1 MNPYTI
7 FEYTIVFYNQRN
19 KELPNVKYS
28 IIFFCEDGTKKTYE
42 GATNPKGQTKP
53 IPLNQN
59 GKLHIFVEGHE
70 TIFSPKKTIK
80 PILAEG
86 SNIVEVNDI
95 KLKSNTSFLTKAQY
109 ELMQKKTSKDLE
121 ELRKNAK
128 AVKQKNFFNLSKIR
142 PTFPLDLAE
151 ELNERINMSYEEYR
165 KKNTHI
171 VKKTKYLKF
180 KNYALYRFVD
190 SAGNGIPI
198 VDYQIF
204 AQGQSRPLINAR
216 PGPPDKKGYTQLVY
230 THLKSRVTYTLGSA
244 RKNSEWYE
252 PITCVDKQTIYQIIF
267 PTSIAVT
274 QPDINHKENM
284 EARQKPPIVIN
295 PTTNEVLILPPAVY
309 AEFDKK
315 TKILSDAVRE
325 VHKSNANLIKAIQS
339 RDLDEIKE
347 LEKRL
352 NINQEKAIEKI
363 NGEFKQTADLREVW
377 VVETTGKTN
386 EKTSKYNLKRRYLK
400 VTEYEELKAKR
411 RNPQTE
417 VDVTA
422 NQYTV
427 QQPAQIRSSF
437 EKLSQQLLT
446 VKGNAGSDEK
456 AVYNLIGGL
465 GGEIAE
471 EYKNSRDVTVTQE
484 AQWMRMVAGASGE
497 GSISAA
503 PKGVSIKTSG
513 DMSAKWTLFEGV
525 KEWRKFYPCETGWK
539 LEYDN
544 YDLGTI
550 RFLIG
555 AEISGFSGA
564 NLGIAGNLSVD
575 ISHQG
580 AAQVIKAVV
589 RPPER
594 SMSQMVDRNKKPMF
608 QPAQGSLKIIGN
620 NNQENAQ
627 NQGNI
632 SINAFAGVQIQG
644 LLKGAVEWFKPKGD
658 GSGEGEFV
666 AIASAAAGGGV
677 SAGVGAQG
685 QFQIGYDQ
693 TSGNFK
699 ILVAAHLCWGMGAKG
714 VASFV
719 VGTEHLLSYLGF
731 IKSQVAHAGFK
742 TLLYINEAAFLLAA
756 QVLAYCIGENHPV
769 ISDINRIAASYGD
782 WIRRLDIDQG
792 RYKTAQN
799 INSSSGK
806 KELLYATPETKGIL
820 LYAVT
825 HWTDRTAPIFDM
837 NVKFSDMKIEFFP
850 TRKTAV
856 INIFKTCISTEE
868 WENTIQHIH
877 PRGNKLTQTQLGKV
891 EGDIIR
897 FLNYGNDEK
906 YAEDIIRCLNS
917 GIEYKG
923 TQINAWL
930 QDYLKYRKGA
940 KKIAGSLN
948 YMLVKN
954 QDDNR
959 FKQLEI
965 QQGVWGDSEEITLIA
980 SNLNVLS
987 PFDQDDTDKYETYN
1001 V

>member
-95 KLKSNTSFLTKAQY
+95 RLKSNTSFLTKAQY

-204 AQGQSRPLINAR
+204 AQSQSRPLINAR

>member
-95 KLKSNTSFLTKAQY
+95 RLKSNTSFLTKAQY

-868 WENTIQHIH
+868 
-877 PRGNKLTQTQLGKV
+877 
-891 EGDIIR
+891 
-897 FLNYGNDEK
+897 
-906 YAEDIIRCLNS
+906 
-917 GIEYKG
+917 
-923 TQINAWL
+923 
-930 QDYLKYRKGA
+930 
-940 KKIAGSLN
+940 
-948 YMLVKN
+948 
-954 QDDNR
+954 
-959 FKQLEI
+959 
-965 QQGVWGDSEEITLIA
+965 
-980 SNLNVLS
+980 
-987 PFDQDDTDKYETYN
+987 
-1001 V
+1001 

>member
-456 AVYNLIGGL
+456 AIYNLIGGL

-987 PFDQDDTDKYETYN
+987 PFDQEDIDKYETYN

>member
-1 MNPYTI
+1 MNPYTT

-28 IIFFCEDGTKKTYE
+28 IIFFCEDGTKETYK

-53 IPLNQN
+53 ISLNQN

-86 SNIVEVNDI
+86 SNIVEVNAI
-95 KLKSNTSFLTKAQY
+95 SLNQNAFFLTKAQY
-109 ELMQKKTSKDLE
+109 ELKQRKANKDLE

-128 AVKQKNFFNLSKIR
+128 SVKQKNFFNLSKIQ

-151 ELNERINMSYEEYR
+151 ELNERINMSYEEYK
-165 KKNTHI
+165 KKNTHV

-180 KNYALYRFVD
+180 KNYALYRFID

-204 AQGQSRPLINAR
+204 AQDQSKPLVNLK
-216 PGPPDKKGYTQLVY
+216 PGPPDKKGYTQLAY
-230 THLKSRVTYTLGSA
+230 THLKSRVTYTLGTTK
-244 RKNSEWYE
+244 KNSEWYE
-252 PITCVDKQTIYQIIF
+252 PITCVDKQVIYQIIF
-267 PTSIAVT
+267 PTSTAVT
-274 QPDINHKENM
+274 QSDINHKENM
-284 EARQKPPIVIN
+284 GARQKPPIVIN
-295 PTTNEVLILPPAVY
+295 PCTNEVLVLPPAVY

-315 TKILSDAVRE
+315 TKILSDAVKE
-325 VHKSNANLIKAIQS
+325 VHKSNKDLTQAIQS
-339 RDLDEIKE
+339 RDLEEIKE

-363 NGEFKQTADLREVW
+363 NGEFKQRADLREVW
-377 VVETTGKTN
+377 VVESTGKTN
-386 EKTSKYNLKRRYLK
+386 EQASKYNLKRRYLK

-411 RNPQTE
+411 RNPQTN

-446 VKGNAGSDEK
+446 AKGNVGSDEK

-471 EYKNSRDVTVTQE
+471 EYKNSRDITVTQE

-503 PKGVSIKTSG
+503 PKGVSIKASG
-513 DMSAKWTLFEGV
+513 DMSTKWTLFEGV

-544 YDLGTI
+544 YDLGII

-575 ISHQG
+575 ISYQG
-580 AAQVIKAVV
+580 TTQVIKAAV

-608 QPAQGSLKIIGN
+608 QPAQGSLKIIGD
-620 NNQENAQ
+620 NQENAQ

-632 SINAFAGVQIQG
+632 GINAFAGAQIQG
-644 LLKGAVEWFKPKGD
+644 LLKGAIEWFKPKGD

-666 AIASAAAGGGV
+666 AIASAVAGGGV
-677 SAGVGAQG
+677 SMGGGAQG
-685 QFQIGYDQ
+685 QFQIGYDPG
-693 TSGNFK
+693 SGNFK
-699 ILVAAHLCWGMGAKG
+699 ILVAAHLCWGVGAKG

-731 IKSQVAHAGFK
+731 VKSQVAHAGFK

-756 QVLAYCIGENHPV
+756 QILAYCIGENHPV
-769 ISDINRIAASYGD
+769 TENIKKISELYGEWLD
-782 WIRRLDIDQG
+782 RLDIDQG

-820 LYAVT
+820 LYVVT

-856 INIFKTCISTEE
+856 INILKTCISTEE
-868 WENTIQHIH
+868 WENTIQHIN
-877 PRGNKLTQTQLGKV
+877 PQGVKLTKSQLGKV

-897 FLNYGNDEK
+897 FLNYGSDEK

-923 TQINAWL
+923 TQINTWL

-954 QDDNR
+954 QDDIR
-959 FKQLEI
+959 FRQLQI
-965 QQGVWGDSEEITLIA
+965 QQAVWDGKEDMTLMA
-980 SNLNVLS
+980 SNQDILK
-987 PFDQDDTDKYETYN
+987 PFDDASEGKVYKT
-1001 V
+1001 

>member
-446 VKGNAGSDEK
+446 IKGNAGSDEK
-456 AVYNLIGGL
+456 AIYNLIGGL

>member
-456 AVYNLIGGL
+456 AIYNLIGGL

-580 AAQVIKAVV
+580 VAQVIKAVV

>member
-1 MNPYTI
+1 MTPYTT
-7 FEYTIVFYNQRN
+7 FEYIIVFYNQRN

-28 IIFFCEDGTKKTYE
+28 IIFFSEDGGKETYE
-42 GATNPKGQTKP
+42 GVTNPKGQTKP
-53 IPLNQN
+53 ISLNQN

-86 SNIVEVNDI
+86 SNIVEVNAI
-95 KLKSNTSFLTKAQY
+95 SLNQNAFFLTKAQY
-109 ELMQKKTSKDLE
+109 ELKQRKANKDLE

-128 AVKQKNFFNLSKIR
+128 SVKQKNFFNLSKIQ

-151 ELNERINMSYEEYR
+151 ELNERINMSYEEYK
-165 KKNTHI
+165 KKNTHV

-180 KNYALYRFVD
+180 KNYALYRFID

-204 AQGQSRPLINAR
+204 AQDQSKPLVNLK
-216 PGPPDKKGYTQLVY
+216 PGPPDKKGYTQLAY
-230 THLKSRVTYTLGSA
+230 TYLKSRVTYTLGTTK
-244 RKNSEWYE
+244 KNSEWYE
-252 PITCVDKQTIYQIIF
+252 PITCVDKQVIYQIIF
-267 PTSIAVT
+267 PTSTAVT

-284 EARQKPPIVIN
+284 GARQKPPIVIN
-295 PTTNEVLILPPAVY
+295 PCTNEVLVLPPAVY

-315 TKILSDAVRE
+315 TKILSDAVKE
-325 VHKSNANLIKAIQS
+325 VHKSNKDLTQAIQS
-339 RDLDEIKE
+339 RDLEEIKE

-363 NGEFKQTADLREVW
+363 NGEFKQRADLREVW
-377 VVETTGKTN
+377 VVESTGKTN
-386 EKTSKYNLKRRYLK
+386 EQASKYNLKRRYLK

-411 RNPQTE
+411 RNPQAS

-446 VKGNAGSDEK
+446 AKGSVGSDEK

-471 EYKNSRDVTVTQE
+471 EYKNSRDITVTQE

-503 PKGVSIKTSG
+503 SKGVSIKASG
-513 DMSAKWTLFEGV
+513 DMSTKWTLFEGV

-575 ISHQG
+575 ISYQG
-580 AAQVIKAVV
+580 TTQVIKAAV
-589 RPPER
+589 RPTER

-608 QPAQGSLKIIGN
+608 QPAQGGLKIIGD
-620 NNQENAQ
+620 NQENAQ

-632 SINAFAGVQIQG
+632 GINAFAGAQIQG
-644 LLKGAVEWFKPKGD
+644 LLKGAIEWFKPKGD

-677 SAGVGAQG
+677 SMGAGAQG
-685 QFQIGYDQ
+685 QFQIGYDPD
-693 TSGNFK
+693 SGNFK
-699 ILVAAHLCWGMGAKG
+699 ILVAAHLCWGVGAKG

-731 IKSQVAHAGFK
+731 VKSQVAHAGFK

-756 QVLAYCIGENHPV
+756 QILAYCIGENHPV
-769 ISDINRIAASYGD
+769 TENIKKISELYGEWLD
-782 WIRRLDIDQG
+782 RLDIDQG

-856 INIFKTCISTEE
+856 INILKTCISTEE
-868 WENTIQHIH
+868 WENTIQHIN
-877 PRGNKLTQTQLGKV
+877 PQGVKLTKSQLGKV

-897 FLNYGNDEK
+897 FLNYGSDEK

-923 TQINAWL
+923 TQINTWL

-954 QDDNR
+954 QDDIR
-959 FKQLEI
+959 FRQLQI
-965 QQGVWGDSEEITLIA
+965 QQAVWDGKEDMTLMA
-980 SNLNVLS
+980 SNQDILK
-987 PFDQDDTDKYETYN
+987 PFDDASEGKVYKT
-1001 V
+1001 

>member
-95 KLKSNTSFLTKAQY
+95 RLKSNTSFLTKAQY

-180 KNYALYRFVD
+180 KNYALYRFID

-204 AQGQSRPLINAR
+204 GQGQDKPLVNLK
-216 PGPPDKKGYTQLVY
+216 PGPPDKKGYTQLAY
-230 THLKSRVTYTLGSA
+230 THLKSRVTYTLGSSK
-244 RKNSEWYE
+244 KNSEWYE
-252 PITCVDKQTIYQIIF
+252 PITCVDKQVIYQIIF
-267 PTSIAVT
+267 PTSTAVT

-284 EARQKPPIVIN
+284 GARQKPPIVIN
-295 PTTNEVLILPPAVY
+295 PCTNEVLVLPPAVY

-315 TKILSDAVRE
+315 TKILSDAVKE
-325 VHKSNANLIKAIQS
+325 VHKSNKDLTQAIQS
-339 RDLDEIKE
+339 RDLEEIKE

-363 NGEFKQTADLREVW
+363 NGEFKQRADLREVW
-377 VVETTGKTN
+377 VVESTGKTN
-386 EKTSKYNLKRRYLK
+386 EQASKYNLKRRYLK

-417 VDVTA
+417 VDITA

-446 VKGNAGSDEK
+446 AKGSVGSDEK

-471 EYKNSRDVTVTQE
+471 EYKNSRDITVTQE

-503 PKGVSIKTSG
+503 PKGVSIKASG
-513 DMSAKWTLFEGV
+513 DMSTKWTLFEGV
-525 KEWRKFYPCETGWK
+525 KEWRKFYPCESGWK

-589 RPPER
+589 RPSER

-620 NNQENAQ
+620 NQENVQ

-644 LLKGAVEWFKPKGD
+644 LLKGALEWFKPKGD

-677 SAGVGAQG
+677 SAGAGAQG

-699 ILVAAHLCWGMGAKG
+699 ILVAAHLCWGVGAKG

-719 VGTEHLLSYLGF
+719 VGTEHFLSYLGF

-742 TLLYINEAAFLLAA
+742 TLLYVNETAFLLASRI
-756 QVLAYCIGENHPV
+756 LALCIGDNHALTKSV
-769 ISDINRIAASYGD
+769 RELSLVYNQWINRI
-782 WIRRLDIDQG
+782 DIDQG
-792 RYKTAQN
+792 RLNTAKN
-799 INSSSGK
+799 INSSAGK

-820 LYAVT
+820 LYAVS
-825 HWTDRTAPIFDM
+825 HWTDLTTPIFDVNIAFM
-837 NVKFSDMKIEFFP
+837 DMKVEFFP

-856 INIFKTCISTEE
+856 INILKTCISTEE

-877 PRGNKLTQTQLGKV
+877 PQGKKLTESQLGKV

-948 YMLVKN
+948 YLLVKN
-954 QDDNR
+954 QDDIR
-959 FKQLEI
+959 FKQLQI
-965 QQGVWGDSEEITLIA
+965 QQAIRCDSEEVALIA
-980 SNLNVLS
+980 SNLNILA
-987 PFDQDDTDKYETYN
+987 PFDEDNGIGDKQIYK

>member
-95 KLKSNTSFLTKAQY
+95 RLKSNTSFLTKAQY

-295 PTTNEVLILPPAVY
+295 PTTNEVLILPSAVY

>member
-1 MNPYTI
+1 MTPYTT

-28 IIFFCEDGTKKTYE
+28 IIFFCEDGTKETYK

-53 IPLNQN
+53 ISLNQN

-86 SNIVEVNDI
+86 SNIVEVNAI
-95 KLKSNTSFLTKAQY
+95 SLNQNAFFLTKAQY
-109 ELMQKKTSKDLE
+109 ELKQRKANKDLE

-128 AVKQKNFFNLSKIR
+128 SVKQKNFFNFSKIQ

-151 ELNERINMSYEEYR
+151 ELNERINMSYEEYK
-165 KKNTHI
+165 KKNTHV

-180 KNYALYRFVD
+180 KNYALYRFID

-204 AQGQSRPLINAR
+204 AQDQSKPLVNLK
-216 PGPPDKKGYTQLVY
+216 PGPPDKKGYTQLAY
-230 THLKSRVTYTLGSA
+230 TYLKSRVTYTLGITK
-244 RKNSEWYE
+244 KNSEWYE
-252 PITCVDKQTIYQIIF
+252 PITCVDKQVIYQIIF
-267 PTSIAVT
+267 PTSTAVT

-284 EARQKPPIVIN
+284 GARQKPPIVIN
-295 PTTNEVLILPPAVY
+295 PCTNEVLVLPPAVY

-315 TKILSDAVRE
+315 TKILSDAVKE
-325 VHKSNANLIKAIQS
+325 VHKSNKDLTQAIQS
-339 RDLDEIKE
+339 RNLEEIKE

-363 NGEFKQTADLREVW
+363 NGEFKQRADLREVW
-377 VVETTGKTN
+377 VVESTGKTN
-386 EKTSKYNLKRRYLK
+386 EQASKYNLKRRYLK

-411 RNPQTE
+411 RNPQTS

-446 VKGNAGSDEK
+446 AKGSVGSDEK

-471 EYKNSRDVTVTQE
+471 EYKNSRDITVTQE

-503 PKGVSIKTSG
+503 PKGVSIKASG
-513 DMSAKWTLFEGV
+513 DMSTKWTLFEGV

-575 ISHQG
+575 ISYQG
-580 AAQVIKAVV
+580 TTQVIKAAV
-589 RPPER
+589 RPTER

-608 QPAQGSLKIIGN
+608 QPAQGSLKIIGD
-620 NNQENAQ
+620 NQENAQ

-632 SINAFAGVQIQG
+632 GINAFAGAQIQG
-644 LLKGAVEWFKPKGD
+644 LLKGAIEWFKPKGD

-677 SAGVGAQG
+677 SMGAGAQG
-685 QFQIGYDQ
+685 QFQIGYDPG
-693 TSGNFK
+693 SGNFK
-699 ILVAAHLCWGMGAKG
+699 ILVAAHLCWGVGAKG

-731 IKSQVAHAGFK
+731 VKSQVAHAGFK
-742 TLLYINEAAFLLAA
+742 TLLYINETAFLLAA

-769 ISDINRIAASYGD
+769 IGDINRIAASYGD

-825 HWTDRTAPIFDM
+825 HWTDKTAPIFDM

-877 PRGNKLTQTQLGKV
+877 PRGNKLTQSQLGKV

-897 FLNYGNDEK
+897 FLNYGSDEN
-906 YAEDIIRCLNS
+906 YAEDIIHCLNS

-954 QDDNR
+954 QDDSR

-965 QQGVWGDSEEITLIA
+965 QQGVWEDSEDITLIA
-980 SNLNVLS
+980 SNLDVLS
-987 PFDQDDTDKYETYN
+987 PFDQDNTDKYETYN

>member
-1 MNPYTI
+1 MTPYTT

-19 KELPNVKYS
+19 KELPNVKYN
-28 IIFFCEDGTKKTYE
+28 IIFFCEDGAKETYK
-42 GATNPKGQTKP
+42 GVTNPEGQTKP
-53 IPLNQN
+53 ISLHQN

-70 TIFSPKKTIK
+70 TILSPKKTIK

-86 SNIVEVNDI
+86 SNIIEVNAI
-95 KLKSNTSFLTKAQY
+95 SLKKNTFFLTKAQY
-109 ELMQKKTSKDLE
+109 ELKQRKANKDLG

-128 AVKQKNFFNLSKIR
+128 SVKQKNFFNLSKIQ

-151 ELNERINMSYEEYR
+151 ELNERINMSYEEYK
-165 KKNTHI
+165 KKNTLV

-180 KNYALYRFVD
+180 KNYALYRFID
-190 SAGNGIPI
+190 SAGIGIPI

-204 AQGQSRPLINAR
+204 GQGQDKPLVNLK
-216 PGPPDKKGYTQLVY
+216 PGPPDKKGYTQLAY
-230 THLKSRVTYTLGSA
+230 THLKSRVTYTLGTTK
-244 RKNSEWYE
+244 KNSEWYE
-252 PITCVDKQTIYQIIF
+252 PITCVDKQVIYQIIF
-267 PTSIAVT
+267 PTSTAVT

-284 EARQKPPIVIN
+284 GARQKPPIVIN
-295 PTTNEVLILPPAVY
+295 PCTNEVLILPPAVY

-315 TKILSDAVRE
+315 TKILSDAVKE
-325 VHKSNANLIKAIQS
+325 VHKSNKDLTQAIQS
-339 RDLDEIKE
+339 RDLEEIKE

-363 NGEFKQTADLREVW
+363 NGEFKQRADLREVW
-377 VVETTGKTN
+377 VVESTGKTN
-386 EKTSKYNLKRRYLK
+386 EQASKYNLKRRYLK

-411 RNPQTE
+411 RNPQTN

-446 VKGNAGSDEK
+446 AKGSVGSDEK

-471 EYKNSRDVTVTQE
+471 EYKTSRDITVTQE

-503 PKGVSIKTSG
+503 PKGVSIKASG
-513 DMSAKWTLFEGV
+513 DMSTKWTLFEGV

-575 ISHQG
+575 ISYQG
-580 AAQVIKAVV
+580 TTQVIKAAV

-608 QPAQGSLKIIGN
+608 QPAQGSLKIIGD
-620 NNQENAQ
+620 NQENAQ

-632 SINAFAGVQIQG
+632 GINAFAGAQIQG
-644 LLKGAVEWFKPKGD
+644 LLKGAIEWFKPKGD

-677 SAGVGAQG
+677 SMGGGAQG
-685 QFQIGYDQ
+685 QFQIGYDPG
-693 TSGNFK
+693 SGNFK
-699 ILVAAHLCWGMGAKG
+699 ILVAAHLCWGVGAKG

-731 IKSQVAHAGFK
+731 VKSQVAHAGFK
-742 TLLYINEAAFLLAA
+742 ALLYINEAAFLLAA
-756 QVLAYCIGENHPV
+756 QILAYCIGENHPV
-769 ISDINRIAASYGD
+769 TENIKKISELYGEWLD
-782 WIRRLDIDQG
+782 RLDIDQG

-856 INIFKTCISTEE
+856 INILKTCISTEE
-868 WENTIQHIH
+868 WENTIQHIN
-877 PRGNKLTQTQLGKV
+877 PQGVKLTKSQLGKV

-897 FLNYGNDEK
+897 FLNYGSDEK
-906 YAEDIIRCLNS
+906 YAEDIIRYLNS
-917 GIEYKG
+917 GIEYKD
-923 TQINAWL
+923 TQINTWL

-954 QDDNR
+954 QDDIR
-959 FKQLEI
+959 FRQLQI
-965 QQGVWGDSEEITLIA
+965 QQAMWDGKEDMTLMA
-980 SNLNVLS
+980 SNQDILK
-987 PFDQDDTDKYETYN
+987 PFDDASEGKVYKT
-1001 V
+1001 

>member
-1 MNPYTI
+1 MTPYTT

-28 IIFFCEDGTKKTYE
+28 IIFFCEDGTKETYK

-53 IPLNQN
+53 ISLNQN

-70 TIFSPKKTIK
+70 TIFGPKKTIK

-86 SNIVEVNDI
+86 SNIVEVNSI
-95 KLKSNTSFLTKAQY
+95 SLKKNAFFLTKAQY
-109 ELMQKKTSKDLE
+109 ELKQSKANKDLE

-128 AVKQKNFFNLSKIR
+128 SVKQKNFFNLSKIQ

-151 ELNERINMSYEEYR
+151 ELNERINMSYEEYK

-171 VKKTKYLKF
+171 VKKTKHLKF
-180 KNYALYRFVD
+180 KNYALYRFID

-204 AQGQSRPLINAR
+204 GQGQDKPLVNLK
-216 PGPPDKKGYTQLVY
+216 PGPPDKKGYTQLAY
-230 THLKSRVTYTLGSA
+230 THLKSRVIYTLGTTK
-244 RKNSEWYE
+244 KNSEWYE
-252 PITCVDKQTIYQIIF
+252 PITCVDKQVIYQIIF
-267 PTSIAVT
+267 PTSTAVT

-284 EARQKPPIVIN
+284 GARQKPPIVIN
-295 PTTNEVLILPPAVY
+295 PCTNELLVLPPAVY

-315 TKILSDAVRE
+315 TKILSDAVKE
-325 VHKSNANLIKAIQS
+325 VHKSNKDLTQAIQS
-339 RDLDEIKE
+339 RDLEEIKE

-363 NGEFKQTADLREVW
+363 NGEFKQRADLREVW
-377 VVETTGKTN
+377 VVESTGKTN
-386 EKTSKYNLKRRYLK
+386 EQASKYNLKRRYLK

-411 RNPQTE
+411 RNPQTN

-446 VKGNAGSDEK
+446 AKGSVGSDEK

-471 EYKNSRDVTVTQE
+471 EYKNSRDITVTQE

-503 PKGVSIKTSG
+503 PKGVSIKASG
-513 DMSAKWTLFEGV
+513 DMSTKWTLFEGV
-525 KEWRKFYPCETGWK
+525 KEWRKFYPCESGWK

-575 ISHQG
+575 ISYQG
-580 AAQVIKAVV
+580 TTQVIKAVV

-594 SMSQMVDRNKKPMF
+594 SMSQMVDHNKKPMF
-608 QPAQGSLKIIGN
+608 QPAQGSLKIIGA
-620 NNQENAQ
+620 NQENAQ

-632 SINAFAGVQIQG
+632 GINAFAGAQIQG

-677 SAGVGAQG
+677 SAGAGAQG

-699 ILVAAHLCWGMGAKG
+699 ILVAAHLCWGVGAKG

-719 VGTEHLLSYLGF
+719 VGTEHFLSYLGF

-742 TLLYINEAAFLLAA
+742 TLLYINQTAFLLAA

-897 FLNYGNDEK
+897 FLNYGNEEK

-917 GIEYKG
+917 GVEYKG

-954 QDDNR
+954 QDDSR

-980 SNLNVLS
+980 SNSNVLS

>member
-1 MNPYTI
+1 MTPYTT

-28 IIFFCEDGTKKTYE
+28 ITFFCEDGTKETYK
-42 GATNPKGQTKP
+42 GATNQKGQTKP
-53 IPLNQN
+53 ISLTQN

-70 TIFSPKKTIK
+70 TILSPKKTIK

-86 SNIVEVNDI
+86 SNIIEVDAI
-95 KLKSNTSFLTKAQY
+95 SLKKNTFFLTKAQY
-109 ELMQKKTSKDLE
+109 ELKQRKANKDLE

-128 AVKQKNFFNLSKIR
+128 SVKQKNFFNLSKIQ

-151 ELNERINMSYEEYR
+151 ELNERINMSYEEYK

-180 KNYALYRFVD
+180 KNYALYRFID

-204 AQGQSRPLINAR
+204 AQDQSKPLVNLK
-216 PGPPDKKGYTQLVY
+216 PGPPDKKGYTQLAY
-230 THLKSRVTYTLGSA
+230 THLKSRVTYTLGSSK
-244 RKNSEWYE
+244 KNSEWYE
-252 PITCVDKQTIYQIIF
+252 PITCVDKQVIYQIIF
-267 PTSIAVT
+267 PTSTAVT

-284 EARQKPPIVIN
+284 GARQKPPIVIN
-295 PTTNEVLILPPAVY
+295 PCTNEVLVLPPAVY

-315 TKILSDAVRE
+315 TKILSDAVKE
-325 VHKSNANLIKAIQS
+325 VHKSNKDLTQAIQS
-339 RDLDEIKE
+339 RDLEEIKE

-363 NGEFKQTADLREVW
+363 NDEFKQRADLREVW
-377 VVETTGKTN
+377 VVESTGKTN
-386 EKTSKYNLKRRYLK
+386 EQASKYNLKRRYLK

-411 RNPQTE
+411 RNPQTN

-437 EKLSQQLLT
+437 EKLSKQLLT
-446 VKGNAGSDEK
+446 AKGSVGSDEK

-471 EYKNSRDVTVTQE
+471 EYKNSRDITVTQE

-503 PKGVSIKTSG
+503 PKGVSIKASG
-513 DMSAKWTLFEGV
+513 DMSTKWTLFEGV

-575 ISHQG
+575 ISYQG
-580 AAQVIKAVV
+580 TTQVIKAAV

-608 QPAQGSLKIIGN
+608 QPAQGSLKIIGD
-620 NNQENAQ
+620 NQENAQ

-632 SINAFAGVQIQG
+632 GINAFAGAQIQG
-644 LLKGAVEWFKPKGD
+644 LLKGAIEWFKPKGD

-666 AIASAAAGGGV
+666 AIASVAAGGGV
-677 SAGVGAQG
+677 SAGAGAQG

-699 ILVAAHLCWGMGAKG
+699 ILVAAHLCWGVGAKG

-719 VGTEHLLSYLGF
+719 VGTEHFLSYLGF

-756 QVLAYCIGENHPV
+756 QILAYCIGENHPV
-769 ISDINRIAASYGD
+769 TENIKKVSELYGEWLD
-782 WIRRLDIDQG
+782 RLDIDQG

-825 HWTDRTAPIFDM
+825 HWSDRTAPIFDM

-856 INIFKTCISTEE
+856 INILKTCISTEE
-868 WENTIQHIH
+868 WENTIQHIN
-877 PRGNKLTQTQLGKV
+877 PQGVKLTKSQLGKV

-917 GIEYKG
+917 GVEYKG
-923 TQINAWL
+923 TQINTWL

-954 QDDNR
+954 QDDIR
-959 FKQLEI
+959 FRQLQI
-965 QQGVWGDSEEITLIA
+965 QKTLWGGEEDMILMA
-980 SNLNVLS
+980 SNQNILK
-987 PFDQDDTDKYETYN
+987 PFDNAYEDKVYKT
-1001 V
+1001 

>member
-1 MNPYTI
+1 MNPYTT

-28 IIFFCEDGTKKTYE
+28 IIFFCEDGTKETYK

-53 IPLNQN
+53 ISLNQN

-86 SNIVEVNDI
+86 SNIVEVNAI
-95 KLKSNTSFLTKAQY
+95 SLNQNAFFLTKAQY
-109 ELMQKKTSKDLE
+109 ELKQRKANKDLE

-128 AVKQKNFFNLSKIR
+128 SVKQKNFFNLSKIQ

-151 ELNERINMSYEEYR
+151 ELNERINMSYEEYK
-165 KKNTHI
+165 KKNTHV

-180 KNYALYRFVD
+180 KNYALYRFID

-204 AQGQSRPLINAR
+204 AQDQSKPLVNLK
-216 PGPPDKKGYTQLVY
+216 PSPPDKKGYTQLAY
-230 THLKSRVTYTLGSA
+230 TYLKSRVTYTLGTTK
-244 RKNSEWYE
+244 KNSEWYE
-252 PITCVDKQTIYQIIF
+252 PITCVDKQVIYQIIF
-267 PTSIAVT
+267 PTSTAVT

-284 EARQKPPIVIN
+284 GARQKPPIVIN
-295 PTTNEVLILPPAVY
+295 PCTNEVLVLPPAVY

-315 TKILSDAVRE
+315 TKILSDAVKE
-325 VHKSNANLIKAIQS
+325 VHKSNKDLTQAIQS
-339 RDLDEIKE
+339 RDLEEIKE

-363 NGEFKQTADLREVW
+363 NGEFKQRADLREVW
-377 VVETTGKTN
+377 VVESTGKTN
-386 EKTSKYNLKRRYLK
+386 EQASKYNLKRRYLK

-411 RNPQTE
+411 RNPQTS

-446 VKGNAGSDEK
+446 AKGSVGSDEK

-471 EYKNSRDVTVTQE
+471 EYKNSRDITVTQE

-503 PKGVSIKTSG
+503 PKGVSIKASG
-513 DMSAKWTLFEGV
+513 DMSTKWTLFEGV

-575 ISHQG
+575 ISYQG
-580 AAQVIKAVV
+580 TTQVIKAAV
-589 RPPER
+589 RPTER

-608 QPAQGSLKIIGN
+608 QPAQGSLKIIGD
-620 NNQENAQ
+620 NQENAQ

-632 SINAFAGVQIQG
+632 GINAFAGAQIQG
-644 LLKGAVEWFKPKGD
+644 LLKGAIEWFKPKGD

-677 SAGVGAQG
+677 SMGAGAQG
-685 QFQIGYDQ
+685 QFQIGYDPD
-693 TSGNFK
+693 SGNFK
-699 ILVAAHLCWGMGAKG
+699 ILVAAHLCWGVGAKG

-731 IKSQVAHAGFK
+731 VKSQVAHAGFK

-756 QVLAYCIGENHPV
+756 QILAYCIGENHPV
-769 ISDINRIAASYGD
+769 TENIKKISELYGEWLD
-782 WIRRLDIDQG
+782 RLDIDQG

-856 INIFKTCISTEE
+856 INILKTCISTEE
-868 WENTIQHIH
+868 WENTIQHIN
-877 PRGNKLTQTQLGKV
+877 PQGVKLTKSQLGKV

-897 FLNYGNDEK
+897 FLNYGSDEK

-923 TQINAWL
+923 TQINTWL

-954 QDDNR
+954 QDDIR
-959 FKQLEI
+959 FRQLQI
-965 QQGVWGDSEEITLIA
+965 RQAVWDGKEDMTLMA
-980 SNLNVLS
+980 SNQDILK
-987 PFDQDDTDKYETYN
+987 PFDDASEGKVYKT
-1001 V
+1001 